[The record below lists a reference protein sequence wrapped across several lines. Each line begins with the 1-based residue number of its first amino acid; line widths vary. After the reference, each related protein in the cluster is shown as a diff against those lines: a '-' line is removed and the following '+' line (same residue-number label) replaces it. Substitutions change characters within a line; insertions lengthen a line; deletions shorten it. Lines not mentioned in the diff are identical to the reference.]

1 MAEDATQIWDKL
13 VSSEQKKTL
22 EWTILKY
29 LGKIVRIACQK
40 SFSHNDIAELDKC
53 IWLHDKLWLGSPELQ
68 HTWKPKNHYLS
79 HLPFEILRWGP
90 LVGYWCEPFEHENQY
105 TKRSAGSGNY
115 ANVLFSSSE
124 GKALLVALQTMEMAD
139 PSLTPSPPPSPP
151 DPPPPSD
158 PPPPPPPDPP
168 PLPDLPD
175 VPLNGI
181 IPPAHWP
188 DSPTCTEDGKDH
200 PKDNVK
206 CAMLQSHAYDA
217 GQSPVKPPRC

>member
-105 TKRSAGSGNY
+105 TKRSASSGNY
-115 ANVLFSSSE
+115 ANVLFSCSE

-139 PSLTPSPPPSPP
+139 PSLPSPPPSPP
-151 DPPPPSD
+151 AAEDPPDPPPPD
-158 PPPPPPPDPP
+158 PPDPPPPDPP
-168 PLPDLPD
+168 PPGP
-175 VPLNGI
+175 
-181 IPPAHWP
+181 PPAP
-188 DSPTCTEDGKDH
+188 PGPSSPTLTDDGKDH
-200 PKDNVK
+200 PDDDKKHAFLKCMAEYYKD
-206 CAMLQSHAYDA
+206 
-217 GQSPVKPPRC
+217 SPRPTPPRF

>member
-79 HLPFEILRWGP
+79 HLPFEILRWLFTGSSRSRAP
-90 LVGYWCEPFEHENQY
+90 GVIHTRLAPFHVQ
-105 TKRSAGSGNY
+105 
-115 ANVLFSSSE
+115 
-124 GKALLVALQTMEMAD
+124 VA
-139 PSLTPSPPPSPP
+139 
-151 DPPPPSD
+151 
-158 PPPPPPPDPP
+158 
-168 PLPDLPD
+168 
-175 VPLNGI
+175 
-181 IPPAHWP
+181 
-188 DSPTCTEDGKDH
+188 
-200 PKDNVK
+200 
-206 CAMLQSHAYDA
+206 
-217 GQSPVKPPRC
+217 